1 MLVKCRFFYSPLD
14 NKRNWATVDRIPA
27 CPLSQALTYFLD
39 VTTPPSQNL
48 LYKLSQ
54 ITNQEEHC
62 QRLLTLATVIKSV
75 FVHSSVPDCPG
86 HLCIQSWE
94 DAIWGRHVQNV
105 VLQHFFVFC
114 LGRQRIYY
122 MEDVQVSHVP
132 GSPRGVPN
140 PGAIRGLSLQP
151 AAFAE
156 ASPLFYQLLPRSES
170 QWDPCHSCCGKLP
183 YRR

>member
-1 MLVKCRFFYSPLD
+1 M
-14 NKRNWATVDRIPA
+14 DRIPA

-54 ITNQEEHC
+54 ITNQEEHR
-62 QRLLTLATVIKSV
+62 QHLLTLATVNQISICSL
-75 FVHSSVPDCPG
+75 SSVPECPG
-86 HLCIQSWE
+86 TPSYSVMRRCHCRTSCPKCCLE
-94 DAIWGRHVQNV
+94 
-105 VLQHFFVFC
+105 HFEFFC
-114 LGRQRIYY
+114 LGRQGIYD

-151 AAFAE
+151 VAFAE

-170 QWDPCHSCCGKLP
+170 Q
-183 YRR
+183 